1 MVFIHKLCLS
11 PTLSSL
17 SQVFSLWKY
26 MEIKTDI
33 LIYPPWTLFCLTF
46 FFYILSNR
54 PWKSFNI
61 IDRELSCSL
70 FPSLTPSFFLTAHSI
85 VWLPRSYLVRNLGCF
100 LTFVFTTS
108 ATVNYLVHMSFLCHR
123 YNFRVNSQ

>member
-1 MVFIHKLCLS
+1 MPQPHSFLS
-11 PTLSSL
+11 IPSFFLMEVHGNKNTYTYLPTLDTVL
-17 SQVFSLWKY
+17 PY
-26 MEIKTDI
+26 
-33 LIYPPWTLFCLTF
+33 F